1 MKITEEAQALIKGI
15 MKANNLDILS
25 VVIVFNEEGEGSLQ
39 LDLVSKDEVEG
50 KRVVEMDSI
59 MVAISEEDD
68 EALSEA
74 IFGADGEEITV
85 ELPHHHHH
93 DHEGG
98 CCGGHGHGHH
108 GDGQCCGGHHHEDG
122 QCCGGHE
129 HHHEG
134 ECCCGDD
141 CDCENKD

>member
-1 MKITEEAQALIKGI
+1 MKITEEAQALIKGL
-15 MKANNLDILS
+15 MKANNLDVLS
-25 VVIVFNEEGEGSLQ
+25 VVIMFNEEGEGSLQ
-39 LDLVSKDEVEG
+39 LDLLSKDETEG
-50 KRVVEMDSI
+50 RRVVEMDSV

-74 IFGADGEEITV
+74 IFGTEGDEITV
-85 ELPHHHHH
+85 ELPHHHHHNH

-98 CCGGHGHGHH
+98 CCGGHGHHH
-108 GDGQCCGGHHHEDG
+108 GDG